1 MADDKTEYRD
11 ESHINVAS
19 DVDQSKVPSTVKK
32 LATWIRQKMYGE
44 DVRESIAR
52 GIEKSSEVA
61 QSAVDTAND
70 TASRQDESEKIV
82 QNTSDNVNNVLSDIT
97 NNAGDSAAPEVAAA
111 RKPDGK
117 PSYKTLGERLNLEH
131 NSNLIDEDL
140 VSGGYVKDYFE
151 PEIRR
156 VKGEL
161 TDGLFTF
168 GQMNDTHW
176 EQITRNRKNAN
187 LSLNHVKNLLAFSDV
202 VDLLLLNGDN
212 TNSDNYSLDEVKK
225 DVETITDV
233 FFDEVIDGSADRFV
247 QLGNHDDGSTRRE
260 YQNNRFLAQND
271 YLHAD
276 YFEDMY
282 RTSNSQGE
290 VRNNDSLYFYKDYPE
305 KRIRFISLYTEDIA
319 ENVLDT
325 NGSQK
330 YDRWG
335 THVIR
340 QEQANWLANIA
351 LMNVPSDYHVVVT
364 GHCPPNVNQPG
375 GITDNGAKHFN
386 WEIIMNILVAFK
398 DGTSY
403 TGTGTNSDFPLAVSC
418 DYTAQGKR
426 PLVGYFSGH
435 THRDATSVFDGINI
449 IEINRSFATD
459 SLVGTAKEDAFA
471 IIQVDTAN
479 RKAIINGFGS
489 CADREVSY

>member
-1 MADDKTEYRD
+1 MANNKTEYRD
-11 ESHINVAS
+11 QSHINEAS
-19 DVDQSKVPSTVKK
+19 DVDQAKVPSSVKK
-32 LATWIRQKMYGE
+32 IATWIRQKMFGE

-52 GIEKSSEVA
+52 GIEKSGEVA

-70 TASRQDESEKIV
+70 TASRQDEVDQSQKDFEDRYNDQIAG
-82 QNTSDNVNNVLSDIT
+82 NTDLDEVI
-97 NNAGDSAAPEVAAA
+97 DS
-111 RKPDGK
+111 RKPAGK

-131 NSNLIDEDL
+131 NSNLIDENL
-140 VSGGYVKDYFE
+140 ISGGYVKDYFE

-156 VKGEL
+156 VKSEL
-161 TDGLFTF
+161 KDGLFTF

-202 VDLLLLNGDN
+202 ADLLLLNGDN

-225 DVETITDV
+225 DVQTITDV

-260 YQNNRFLAQND
+260 YATPYRFLAQDD
-271 YLHAD
+271 YLHDD
-276 YFEDMY
+276 YFKKMY
-282 RTSNSQGE
+282 RTNNSQGE
-290 VRNNDSLYFYKDYPE
+290 VRNSDSLYFYKDYDD
-305 KRIRFISLYTEDIA
+305 KKIRFICLNTSDIQ
-319 ENVLDT
+319 ENQLDSS
-325 NGSQK
+325 NSQK
-330 YDRWG
+330 HDRWG
-335 THVIR
+335 TLVLR
-340 QEQANWLANIA
+340 QEQVNWLANIA
-351 LMNVPSDYHVVVT
+351 LKNIPDDYHVVVV
-364 GHCPPNVNQPG
+364 GHCPLNVNQPG
-375 GITDNGAKHFN
+375 GITDPGGTCINLD
-386 WEIIMNILVAFK
+386 IVRNILVAFK
-398 DGTSY
+398 DGTSF
-403 TGTGTNSDFPLAVSC
+403 TGTGTNSDFPLAVSA
-418 DYTAQGKR
+418 DYTAQGPK

-435 THRDATSVFDGINI
+435 THRDATSVLDGINI

-471 IIQVDTAN
+471 IVQVDTAN

>member
-1 MADDKTEYRD
+1 MTDDKTEYRD

-70 TASRQDESEKIV
+70 TASRQDEVDQSQKDFEDRYNDQIAG
-82 QNTSDNVNNVLSDIT
+82 NTDLDEVI
-97 NNAGDSAAPEVAAA
+97 DS
-111 RKPDGK
+111 RKPAGK

-131 NSNLIDEDL
+131 NSNLIDENL
-140 VSGGYVKDYFE
+140 ISGGYVKDYFE

-156 VKGEL
+156 VKSEL
-161 TDGLFTF
+161 KDGLFTF

-176 EQITRNRKNAN
+176 EQITRHRKNAN

-202 VDLLLLNGDN
+202 ADLLLLNGDN

-233 FFDEVIDGSADRFV
+233 FFDEDIDGSADRFV

-260 YQNNRFLAQND
+260 YATPYRFLAQDD
-271 YLHAD
+271 YLHDD
-276 YFEDMY
+276 YFQKMF
-282 RTSNSQGE
+282 RTSANQGE
-290 VRNNDSLYFYKDYPE
+290 VRYYTNLFFYKDYPE
-305 KRIRFISLYTEDIA
+305 KHIRFVCLNTSDIL
-319 ENVLDT
+319 ENQLDS

-340 QEQANWLANIA
+340 QEQMNWIANTALKNI
-351 LMNVPSDYHVVVT
+351 PEGSHVVIV
-364 GHCPPNVNQPG
+364 GHCPPNVNNVG
-375 GITDNGAKHFN
+375 GITDTGGKYFN
-386 WEIIMNILVAFK
+386 FDVLLGILDAFK
-398 DGTSY
+398 NGTTY
-403 TGTGTNSDFPLAVSC
+403 TGTSSNHDFRVSVSC
-418 DYTAQGKR
+418 DYTAQGPK

-435 THRDATSVFDGINI
+435 THRDATSVLDGINI

-471 IIQVDTAN
+471 IVQVDTVN